1 MRYPVV
7 LFDLFRTVVVFTPQA
22 PTGKVHDPTWPSAMQ
37 ALRGL
42 AAELLPEMDFEK
54 FLDVLTAASDEIAH
68 ERSPE
73 YLEVPIAERYAQAL
87 ARLGFHGPR
96 AASAAERLS
105 ARQAEVQSANSLVP
119 AEHAALLRELAAS
132 RRLGL
137 VSNYDHGRM
146 VHELLA
152 HHGIDRFFSATLI
165 SIEFGRRKPHRAI
178 FEEAL
183 RRLDA
188 APEDAALRRRQ
199 LGGRHR
205 RRPRGRHRRGLVEPD
220 GEAASRPRATA
231 DVRAGKAAR
240 SAPHP
245 GTRGELRR
253 VVAHRDSCGRK
264 QR

>member
-68 ERSPE
+68 ERPPE
-73 YLEVPIAERYAQAL
+73 YREVPIAERYGQAL

-96 AASAAERLS
+96 AASAAQRLS

-119 AEHAALLRELAAS
+119 AEHAALLRELAAT

-152 HHGIDRFFSATLI
+152 HHAIDRLFSATLI

-188 APEDAALRRRQ
+188 APQDALFIGDSWTDDIAGARGAGIDAAWLNPTGKPPPARGPEPTYVLEKLPDLRRI
-199 LGGRHR
+199 L
-205 RRPRGRHRRGLVEPD
+205 
-220 GEAASRPRATA
+220 
-231 DVRAGKAAR
+231 
-240 SAPHP
+240 AP
-245 GTRGELRR
+245 EE
-253 VVAHRDSCGRK
+253 S
-264 QR
+264 